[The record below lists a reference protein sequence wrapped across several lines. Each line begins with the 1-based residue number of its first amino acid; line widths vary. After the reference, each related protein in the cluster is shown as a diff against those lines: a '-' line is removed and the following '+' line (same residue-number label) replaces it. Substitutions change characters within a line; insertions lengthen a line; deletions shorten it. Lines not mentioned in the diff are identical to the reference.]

1 MKTRNLQFWVSCR
14 HELEL
19 NYDKIFIKHDFAEIL
34 FILSFRIMSIQY
46 LHKKPLL
53 FEELLVQ
60 HCSMVIPHIGLQQDL
75 KRFFVNRYLEKR

>member
-1 MKTRNLQFWVSCR
+1 M
-14 HELEL
+14 
-19 NYDKIFIKHDFAEIL
+19 IL
-34 FILSFRIMSIQY
+34 RRFY
-46 LHKKPLL
+46 LFCPLGLCHSNIYIKKPLL